1 MARFRWEWV
10 SKLLILIFSNPKT
23 SIFFEI
29 GWGESWEKISYWE
42 WDKLSSGNCFSPIF
56 SSSSFH
62 LNIINFS
69 VYSFTRF
76 LPCEVGLPLSF
87 FFPSFHL
94 DSARLHPSTAWLLS
108 AHVTLGC
115 LWIII
120 TRIIINHI
128 TIVTIN
134 TSNIHIIIII
144 PSSSGIALTPWGWE
158 NE

>member
-10 SKLLILIFSNPKT
+10 SKLLILIFSTLKT

-29 GWGESWEKISYWE
+29 GWGESWGKISYWE

-87 FFPSFHL
+87 FFIIPPRFS
-94 DSARLHPSTAWLLS
+94 SASPINGLI
-108 AHVTLGC
+108 TLGSC
-115 LWIII
+115 DHWMPVNN
-120 TRIIINHI
+120 NHNNNNKPHHL
-128 TIVTIN
+128 VTIN
-134 TSNIHIIIII
+134 TFNIHIIIII
-144 PSSSGIALTPWGWE
+144 LNSSGIALTPWSWE